1 MQLISIG
8 DAIINLERISVIDL
22 DREQT
27 GLRLKFH
34 GDSGQ
39 PVITFNR
46 VGNDIVTALFN
57 LVPTNMRFRTAV
69 EESQ

>member
-22 DREQT
+22 DREPT
-27 GLRLKFH
+27 GVRLKFH
-34 GDSGQ
+34 ADSSQ

-46 VGNDIVTALFN
+46 VGNDIVNALFN
-57 LVPTNMRFRTAV
+57 AVPQQMRFRTAV
-69 EESQ
+69 EENQ